1 MSIMKGIFT
10 VHSFSAFFAFLL
22 FLGSMSHVGGLRAQ
36 SLELQGVPS
45 GPVVGNYD
53 DGKKLVAKTRV
64 KNISSQDKEVK
75 VFREVLD
82 EVQGS
87 ENQFCWSTS
96 CYIPSLDTSA
106 DVQTISANGGVDSTF
121 AGYYYPEDN
130 PGITTIRYCFY
141 VKDDMSDS
149 ACAVVRYDATSSST
163 SLRELGSR
171 DEEVFRF
178 SPNPAVT
185 ELNIKFSEP
194 GFRGHVQLHT
204 ILGELVL
211 EKELQGEEEFS
222 LDISDLEKGV
232 HFLRYQSEDGRSKT
246 KRVLIGR

>member
-1 MSIMKGIFT
+1 MKGIFT
-10 VHSFSAFFAFLL
+10 VHSFSAFAVFLL
-22 FLGSMSHVGGLRAQ
+22 FFGAMTHEEGLRAQ
-36 SLELQGVPS
+36 SLELQGAPS

-53 DGKKLVAKTRV
+53 DGQKLVAKVRV
-64 KNISSQDKEVK
+64 KNTSSQDKEVK

-130 PGITTIRYCFY
+130 PGITTIRYCYY

-149 ACAVVRYDATSSST
+149 TCAVVRYDATSSST
-163 SLRELGSR
+163 SLPESGSV

-178 SPNPAVT
+178 SPNPAVN
-185 ELNIKFSEP
+185 ELRVRFSEP
-194 GFRGHVQLHT
+194 GFQGQVQLHT

-211 EKELQGEEEFS
+211 EKAVQGEEELH
-222 LDISDLEKGV
+222 LDVSDLEQGV
-232 HFLRYQSEDGRSKT
+232 HFLRYQSEEGQSNT
-246 KRVLIGR
+246 KRVLVGR